1 MKRIVCLVLAAVLAA
16 AAGAYAQAQDKSGAP
31 SYVKDAANAAWTVL
45 GKKPVEKGL
54 ALVYET
60 GEGKHGPATKAGK
73 ECWVAGENPASQD
86 GARYMYFNLMN
97 KAFKNS
103 KTPKVDII
111 IEYLDEGEAEIGIAY
126 DSSDQEFKLVDNYP
140 MGTWKPTEDKIVL
153 EDTGKWKTMTFHIE
167 DARFENNC
175 NGADFRL
182 EVPGALDLAI
192 ASAAV
197 VKVK

>member
-16 AAGAYAQAQDKSGAP
+16 AAGARAQDKSGAP

-54 ALVYET
+54 AFVYET
-60 GEGKHGPATKAGK
+60 GEGKHSPGTKAGK

-86 GARYMYFNLMN
+86 AARYMYFNLVN

-111 IEYLDEGEAEIGIAY
+111 IEYLDEGEAEIGLVY
-126 DSSDQEFKLVDNYP
+126 DSSDQEFSLVEGYP
-140 MGTWKPTEDKIVL
+140 MGTWKPAEDKIVL

-175 NGADFRL
+175 NGADIRL
-182 EVPGALDLAI
+182 EIPGGMDFAI
-192 ASAAV
+192 SSAAV